1 MNLLF
6 FLRPGFYI
14 SKDTVIHGNISA
26 STNGYI
32 AGTVEGNIDLNAHLT
47 VEKQGVVNGDV
58 HAGDVLIK
66 GKIKGNVQC
75 NHKVYVSKNAEVDGN
90 IYANEVV
97 VDKEGLVKGRMAQL
111 HEGDSPETIQKTQE
125 EIIKISAATLDRK
138 PIDDEAPQTWF

>member
-14 SKDTVIHGNISA
+14 SKDTIIHGNIS
-26 STNGYI
+26 SDSNGYV
-32 AGTVEGNIDLNAHLT
+32 AGTVEGNIDLKAHLT
-47 VEKQGVVNGDV
+47 IEKQGVVHGDIS
-58 HAGDVLIK
+58 AGNVLIK

-97 VDKEGLVKGRMAQL
+97 VDKEGVVKGRMAQL
-111 HEGDSPETIQKTQE
+111 HEKGNAGTAQD
-125 EIIKISAATLDRK
+125 EIIKIPATPFDKK
-138 PIDDEAPQTWF
+138 PVDDEAPQTWF